1 MRGTPAP
8 PPRLPSSSLPSSAP
22 LSPPP
27 LLVNCAAP
35 LAGSTLSLAD
45 QNHMSTGKTYL
56 VGRIGVV
63 MRGDITGGRVR
74 RTRIRGREWNASCT
88 CKICSR
94 RREVNAGIIGLA
106 MAIIQP
112 IISIVEEKTG
122 MKMQKHFMPIKE
134 QISDQGPGKLCSTV
148 SHITILSWA

>member
-35 LAGSTLSLAD
+35 LAGFTLSLAD
-45 QNHMSTGKTYL
+45 HNHMSTGKTCL

-63 MRGDITGGRVR
+63 MRGDITGGLVR

-122 MKMQKHFMPIKE
+122 MKMQKHFMLIKE

-148 SHITILSWA
+148 CRITILSWA